1 MRFSLCL
8 RKNPLNLKTCVN
20 ASNSVGQDTCVEIT
34 CKTAGNCQQLPT
46 SNQYGSRTGFF
57 HQNWMLLANHGG
69 GACGGLI
76 PWPNNRTKLDT

>member
-34 CKTAGNCQQLPT
+34 CKTAGNCQQL
-46 SNQYGSRTGFF
+46 SNIKPIRFS
-57 HQNWMLLANHGG
+57 
-69 GACGGLI
+69 
-76 PWPNNRTKLDT
+76 NRVLPPKLDAVSQPWWGRLRGFNALAK